1 VTITVFRQGSKLA
14 GGRYVLE
21 RRLGAGGMATVWLA
35 TDTRLQRGVAIKLPS
50 DALTADR
57 TFARRFEREAR
68 TAAALSHPNL
78 VSVYDYGSE
87 GERPYLVSE
96 FINGASLA
104 QLRERGEAPGVELL
118 APALLEA
125 LGHIHAS
132 GIVHRDVKP
141 ANVLVEGADR
151 ILLTDF
157 GIAQSTEETRLTMT
171 GNVIGTYDYLAPEVR
186 RGERAGPTSDLFAC
200 GVLLSEQLSDS
211 DPDRYHRLVSR
222 LTAHDPRS
230 RPSGAEAA
238 MELLEPHDPV
248 TAPMSIEDTTATA
261 AAPPPAPPLVPPRP
275 PRRVL
280 DETSPRRP
288 QPSPASASPRR
299 FGWIL
304 AIGLLAAG
312 TVAVVVI
319 ALASGGGSDPER
331 DRRASSDNAAASAE
345 GGREETNSS
354 PTTETTEPAPSEPT
368 ETEPEPTEP
377 TETTET
383 TETPVAVVP
392 TGGTDSERGIALNDE
407 GFALLQ
413 AGDVEGALPK
423 LEKSVASFPSDSTEI
438 DYAYALFNYAQA
450 LRLSGDPASAIPL
463 LEKRLEFSDYK
474 LDEVEAELA
483 AAQEAAGG

>member
-1 VTITVFRQGSKLA
+1 MTVTVFRQGSKLA

-50 DALTADR
+50 DALSADR

-68 TAAALSHPNL
+68 TVAALSHPNL

-87 GERPYLVSE
+87 GDRPYLVSE
-96 FINGASLA
+96 FIDGASLA
-104 QLRERGEAPGVELL
+104 QLRESGEAPGVELL

-125 LGHIHAS
+125 LAHIHAS

-141 ANVLVEGADR
+141 ANVLVEGDDR

-200 GVLLSEQLSDS
+200 GVLLSEQLDDS

-248 TAPMSIEDTTATA
+248 TAPIPVEDSIATVERPD
-261 AAPPPAPPLVPPRP
+261 AAPPPPPPAAPRT

-280 DETSPRRP
+280 DETSPRRS
-288 QPSPASASPRR
+288 QPPPASASAGLSGRT
-299 FGWIL
+299 L
-304 AIGLLAAG
+304 ALGLLAAAA
-312 TVAVVVI
+312 VAVVVI
-319 ALASGGGSDPER
+319 ALTSGGGGDPDK
-331 DRRASSDNAAASAE
+331 DRRASSRNAAAPAE
-345 GGREETNSS
+345 NGSEETTSS
-354 PTTETTEPAPSEPT
+354 PTTATTETTEPAPT
-368 ETEPEPTEP
+368 EE
-377 TETTET
+377 
-383 TETPVAVVP
+383 PVAALP
-392 TGGTDSERGIALNDE
+392 TGGTNSEQGVALNNE
-407 GFALLQ
+407 GFDLLQ

-438 DYAYALFNYAQA
+438 DYAFALFNYAQA
-450 LRLSGDPASAIPL
+450 LRLSGDPAAAIPL

-483 AAQEAAGG
+483 AAREEAAGG